1 MASSH
6 LNTTV
11 SVANGTQVKAA
22 PRSDP
27 ALRYSHNDALFVMML
42 RVE

>member
-11 SVANGTQVKAA
+11 SVANGTHVKSA

-27 ALRYSHNDALFVMML
+27 ALRYSHKDALYVMML
-42 RVE
+42 RAE

>member
-11 SVANGTQVKAA
+11 SVAICTHVKSA
-22 PRSDP
+22 PGSDP
-27 ALRYSHNDALFVMML
+27 ALRYSLNDALYVMML